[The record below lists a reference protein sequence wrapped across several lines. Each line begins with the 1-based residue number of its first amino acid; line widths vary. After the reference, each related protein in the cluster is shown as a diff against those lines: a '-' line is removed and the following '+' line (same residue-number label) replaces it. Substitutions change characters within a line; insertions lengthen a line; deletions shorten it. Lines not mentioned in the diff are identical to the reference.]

1 MPDLGR
7 DYAMK
12 NKTKLIVAGVIL
24 LGGLPFV
31 FYRPESTSWN
41 PPADCKPVWAECD
54 TYREAG
60 GYVRLGFRAYQCP
73 DGFVAPAV
81 TGKNGEALFNIVGA
95 CMATEGKE
103 GDSTEASR
111 VDFSCVM
118 PYPGAETECLRKV
131 PKRTGADGKTREAH
145 MRFAMAGEYFPTSE
159 SAGRCMPSPCVLLA
173 GIPFK

>member
-12 NKTKLIVAGVIL
+12 NKTKLIVAGVVL
-24 LGGLPFV
+24 AGGISFTL
-31 FYRPESTSWN
+31 YRPESTSWN

-54 TYREAG
+54 THREAG

-95 CMATEGKE
+95 CTATEDKE
-103 GDSTEASR
+103 GDSDTPSNVEF
-111 VDFSCVM
+111 VCVQ
-118 PYPGAETECLRKV
+118 PYADDPAGCLRRI
-131 PKRTGADGKTREAH
+131 PERTGLDGITRPEH
-145 MRFAMAGEYFPTSE
+145 VRFSMAGEYFPASE
-159 SAGRCMPSPCVLLA
+159 SAGHCRPAPCVLLA
-173 GIPFK
+173 GIPYK